1 VEVGFKTRKLKK
13 QLTNPKELVKTFGRL
28 ARKINQRIKE
38 LADADTLAIMRTL
51 PAARCHELSGDREGE
66 LAVDVSGNYRL
77 IFEPDHDP
85 VPKKEDGGLDWQEVI
100 KIQINEI
107 YDYH

>member
-28 ARKINQRIKE
+28 ARKINQRMKE
-38 LADADTLAIMRTL
+38 LADADTLAVMRTL